1 MIFDLETII
10 AVILALL
17 VGGALCYL
25 YNKNMQGKIDKVY
38 SVVESLYAQ
47 YGEKIKADNPKLAGE
62 CESALATM
70 K

>member
-25 YNKNMQGKIDKVY
+25 YNRNMQGKIDKVY
-38 SVVESLYAQ
+38 
-47 YGEKIKADNPKLAGE
+47 
-62 CESALATM
+62 
-70 K
+70 